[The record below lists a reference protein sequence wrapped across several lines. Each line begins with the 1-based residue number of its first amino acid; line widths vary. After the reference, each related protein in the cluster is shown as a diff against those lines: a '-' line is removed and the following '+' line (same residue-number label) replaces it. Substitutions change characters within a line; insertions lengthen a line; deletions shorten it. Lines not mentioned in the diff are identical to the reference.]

1 MVVSTGSG
9 DSTSGSTYCGTTP
22 ATNGSANNCAGRG
35 AAPRLCNS
43 LGRKQVCR
51 KAKQEQ

>member
-9 DSTSGSTYCGTTP
+9 DSSSGSTYCGATP

-35 AAPRLCNS
+35 AAPGLCNS
-43 LGRKQVCR
+43 LSRKHRCR